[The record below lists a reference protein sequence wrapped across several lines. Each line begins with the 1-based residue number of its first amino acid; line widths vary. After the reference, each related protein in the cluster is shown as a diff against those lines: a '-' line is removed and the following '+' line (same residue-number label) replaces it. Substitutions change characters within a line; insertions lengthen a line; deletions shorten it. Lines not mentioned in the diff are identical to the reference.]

1 MDILSL
7 KRQYANLDLFEQSTL
22 SNSAEDLSQLE
33 RHPYQFEIF
42 GQDQND
48 IDDGKF
54 KYTNINL
61 YIFLIQMIFHMMMV
75 MVMIIQLLFKND

>member
-22 SNSAEDLSQLE
+22 SNSAEDLSQLD
-33 RHPYQFEIF
+33 RIPYQFEIF

-48 IDDGKF
+48 LDEGKLHA
-54 KYTNINL
+54 IN
-61 YIFLIQMIFHMMMV
+61 
-75 MVMIIQLLFKND
+75 

>member
-22 SNSAEDLSQLE
+22 SNSAEDLSQLD
-33 RHPYQFEIF
+33 RIPYQFEIF

-48 IDDGKF
+48 LDEGKLHP
-54 KYTNINL
+54 IN
-61 YIFLIQMIFHMMMV
+61 
-75 MVMIIQLLFKND
+75 

>member
-54 KYTNINL
+54 KYK
-61 YIFLIQMIFHMMMV
+61 Y
-75 MVMIIQLLFKND
+75 